1 MDILSTPNGDSAPT
15 ALLEPVDPLDVLN
28 HIASLIETTLGAARR
43 ELEAV
48 GSLLSKASHAESLNK
63 CARFAADPQTTLYAQ
78 KDVREELVN
87 GHEDTPSLL
96 QNAYRND
103 GADR

>member
-1 MDILSTPNGDSAPT
+1 MEVLSPAAPNGAPT
-15 ALLEPVDPLDVLN
+15 PAVQDPVDPLLVLE

-48 GSLLSKASHAESLNK
+48 GSLLSKTNHAESLNK
-63 CARFAADPQTTLYAQ
+63 CARFAVDPQVTLYAQ

-87 GHEDTPSLL
+87 GHDDTPSQSNGTTL
-96 QNAYRND
+96 ND
-103 GADR
+103 LV